1 VSVTGTSGRRRLRW
15 VLTGV
20 AALVLARALL
30 PVALQ
35 RYVNHTLDGIP
46 GYDGQIGDVD
56 LSLWRGAYQIEDVSL
71 VKTTGQVPVPL
82 FSSPRVDLSVEWRQ
96 LGKGRLVGEIELTQP
111 VINFVSGATDEGD
124 QARVDE
130 SWVDRVKDLFPLRLN
145 RVAVHRGTVHYRDFH
160 SNPKVDVAFEDV
172 EGSATNLTNRT
183 TPGDER
189 PAGLHV
195 LAVPPGGGSFRL
207 AGTLD
212 PLAAQPTFSLDATL
226 EGVGLPALNDMLR
239 AYANVDAEGGTF
251 SAYAELAAADGAFE
265 GYVKPLMKD
274 IQVARWRDDESLA
287 RKVWEGIV
295 QFTAKVLENPDE
307 ERVATRIPIE
317 GRFEEPQPDL
327 WATIGGLLRNA
338 FVQALLPGI
347 EGSIGAPVEGRLNQ
361 DPGARASG
369 TPKDGSG

>member
-1 VSVTGTSGRRRLRW
+1 
-15 VLTGV
+15 
-20 AALVLARALL
+20 
-30 PVALQ
+30 
-35 RYVNHTLDGIP
+35 
-46 GYDGQIGDVD
+46 
-56 LSLWRGAYQIEDVSL
+56 
-71 VKTTGQVPVPL
+71 
-82 FSSPRVDLSVEWRQ
+82 
-96 LGKGRLVGEIELTQP
+96 
-111 VINFVSGATDEGD
+111 
-124 QARVDE
+124 
-130 SWVDRVKDLFPLRLN
+130 
-145 RVAVHRGTVHYRDFH
+145 VAVHRGTVHYRDFH
-160 SNPKVDVAFEDV
+160 SNPKVDVALQDV

-189 PAGLHV
+189 PAGLHI

-207 AGTLD
+207 AGTLA

-307 ERVATRIPIE
+307 QRVATRIPLK
-317 GRFEEPQPDL
+317 GRFEQPQPDL